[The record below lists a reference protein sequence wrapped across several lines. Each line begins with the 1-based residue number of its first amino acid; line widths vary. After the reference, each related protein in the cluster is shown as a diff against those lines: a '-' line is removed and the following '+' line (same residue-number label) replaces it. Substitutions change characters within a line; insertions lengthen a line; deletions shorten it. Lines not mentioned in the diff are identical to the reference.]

1 MRWQLPR
8 RGNLWC
14 AGQAGDFRELR
25 QLFVCNRTASQD
37 RDSSILNSD
46 NCRLNAVLC
55 PSGIDDQWDP
65 SVQFI
70 QHMLRC
76 CRTDASEAICARG
89 SERFIQFTCDF
100 SEHGMYAESHRH
112 STQSRRNNL
121 RNHLQLRQNHRERP
135 GPKFV
140 GQVADQLSIA
150 RWHLRNSVEP
160 LAIRKVNDKRI
171 EAWPI
176 FRFENFRNG
185 YRVERASSESVNSFR
200 RQPDK
205 VAFAQQF
212 NRRSAVG

>member
-1 MRWQLPR
+1 GGGGEGGGGGGGGGRERIVNSIMFYGK
-8 RGNLWC
+8 RGLS
-14 AGQAGDFRELR
+14 A
-25 QLFVCNRTASQD
+25 
-37 RDSSILNSD
+37 
-46 NCRLNAVLC
+46 
-55 PSGIDDQWDP
+55 DP
-65 SVQFI
+65 PPQI
-70 QHMLRC
+70 PQP
-76 CRTDASEAICARG
+76 
-89 SERFIQFTCDF
+89 
-100 SEHGMYAESHRH
+100 
-112 STQSRRNNL
+112 RRNNL